1 MFHTAQFVCSAA
13 VHNAIES
20 SSLQHSPSDSHGI
33 DECQC
38 LCQRSKQA
46 GLSISFLGDSRVGFL
61 VISCSNAWALPY
73 IVHVHYAL
81 LIDNFF
87 SVVVTDRRSKRSSLL
102 SNHTVN
108 IPTIFADLPAALGR
122 MCTEVTVFCVNHFPV
137 APDQHLQQEG
147 QQRWSVCSLCDEEGT
162 SLRSPVSNNH

>member
-1 MFHTAQFVCSAA
+1 MP
-13 VHNAIES
+13 I
-20 SSLQHSPSDSHGI
+20 
-33 DECQC
+33 
-38 LCQRSKQA
+38 

-108 IPTIFADLPAALGR
+108 IPTIFADLPAAGVDLELLDVNR
-122 MCTEVTVFCVNHFPV
+122 MCTEVEKTNF
-137 APDQHLQQEG
+137 A
-147 QQRWSVCSLCDEEGT
+147 CSE
-162 SLRSPVSNNH
+162 